1 MLDIASRLAM
11 HASRFPPI
19 PFLDP
24 PPRRIRE
31 SERRLI
37 LAALAVRPPLLPTDC
52 PDLTPLLD
60 ALDALAPGPDG
71 EESAA

>member
-1 MLDIASRLAM
+1 MLDVGSQLAIQ
-11 HASRFPPI
+11 APRFPPI

-24 PPRRIRE
+24 PPRRVRE

-37 LAALAVRPPLLPTDC
+37 LAVLASPPPTLPTDW

-60 ALDALAPGPDG
+60 AVEGAPGG

>member
-1 MLDIASRLAM
+1 MLDMAPRM
-11 HASRFPPI
+11 PWFRPI

-24 PPRRIRE
+24 PPRRLRE

-37 LAALAVRPPLLPTDC
+37 LAALAAPPPTLPTDW

-60 ALDALAPGPDG
+60 RAAGG
-71 EESAA
+71 EERA